1 MFAPVIVVW
10 LLFIGGG
17 GAYNIS
23 HWNREVIRATSPI
36 YIYRFFRKI
45 HSKTWRSLGSIALC
59 VAETL
64 TSAGSEAMFTSLGH
78 FRKKSIKMTFVCFI
92 YPVLVLSYGGQ
103 AAYVSKNLDA
113 KDFNHLSESMPRQIR
128 HGFVVFSLLASVVGS
143 QATIT
148 ACFSII
154 NQCLALG
161 CFPRVKVI
169 HTSDEIH
176 GQVYIPDINWLLMV
190 LSVVVTIGFHDII
203 KIGSATGIH
212 FPTIRLL

>member
-1 MFAPVIVVW
+1 MFW
-10 LLFIGGG
+10 LDPTF
-17 GAYNIS
+17 
-23 HWNREVIRATSPI
+23 
-36 YIYRFFRKI
+36 
-45 HSKTWRSLGSIALC
+45 HS
-59 VAETL
+59 ETL

-128 HGFVVFSLLASVVGS
+128 HGFVVFSLLASVVGC

-190 LSVVVTIGFHDII
+190 LSLVVTIGFHDII
-203 KIGSATGIH
+203 KIGSATGLAISSGMLVTTCLMSLVIALYWEKSL
-212 FPTIRLL
+212 FESVSCLIFFWLWAVGCGLWAVCV